1 MKKQHPLWCVVIIN
15 TDDRDENE
23 IVHVRCRGRAT
34 AIRKA
39 VESLDLAIE
48 VEDLAEEPIC
58 FQVTEEDII
67 K

>member
-1 MKKQHPLWCVVIIN
+1 MKKQHPLWCVLIGN
-15 TDDRDENE
+15 ADEPGNPE
-23 IVHVRCRGRAT
+23 VVHVRCRGRAT

-39 VESLDLAIE
+39 VESLDLCIG
-48 VEDLAEEPIC
+48 VEDLAMEPEC